1 MIRAFIAFEL
11 PENIRSFIGS
21 IQKNLKYDGFDA
33 RWVRPENIH
42 ITLKFLGNINEA
54 DTEKISAAILKTAS
68 GYTPISL
75 TAKTIGVFPGIKR
88 PRVLW
93 LGIKGQIEILARL
106 QKNLDDRL
114 EKAGFLNENRPFK
127 SHLTMARTK
136 GKIKESKLVNAI
148 KKYGDL
154 ESSSFYADNII
165 LFKSDLKPTG
175 AVYTKLIS
183 VSL

>member
-75 TAKTIGVFPGIKR
+75 TA
-88 PRVLW
+88 
-93 LGIKGQIEILARL
+93 
-106 QKNLDDRL
+106 
-114 EKAGFLNENRPFK
+114 
-127 SHLTMARTK
+127 
-136 GKIKESKLVNAI
+136 
-148 KKYGDL
+148 
-154 ESSSFYADNII
+154 
-165 LFKSDLKPTG
+165 
-175 AVYTKLIS
+175 
-183 VSL
+183 